1 MNPKQVFVREATG
14 LVRELGFLDHFLISQ
29 GIILLTNGFVATVL
43 FATFYFPGANLAIVF
58 ALGAVPA
65 SVMVYVYGKMSAA
78 MPRSGGD
85 YVWSTRILGPLY
97 GTIQFVFMFAMFI
110 FWNAFNLWQMF
121 AIGLSPAIFGVGVAA
136 KNTGLTQLA
145 TSLAQPALGY
155 PLSML
160 TLLALLV
167 IALLGLKI
175 YAWFV
180 RISVPL
186 YLLIA
191 VVFIFGLIALDSSAF
206 PASFNGAM
214 RFAGYNATYTSVL
227 QGVAAQGFNA
237 EQFSLTNTLLAAIP
251 WGFLTYVGFNW
262 SSYFAGETKNV
273 KTSIYRAYILSIL
286 ITVIVLVAMTLITYQ
301 KFGIAFIN
309 SVTYA
314 DATNSSIFPVLP
326 LVNFFLALTNPSL
339 GLLIGIGLYLG
350 WFINTTGMILFASRI
365 VFATSFDRL
374 IPVRFADINDRFR
387 SPHWAILLIGA
398 ITAVYSTLYWNY
410 GYVAAVLNTSL
421 VIPVGFALPLVATFL
436 FPLVRR
442 DLYQRLFG
450 SMKGS
455 TTLMVTSLI
464 GALAFGFYGFAETS
478 PLISGTYLGANLYLA
493 YEVLLALLV
502 IAVVI
507 YLLDRYRMT
516 RLGIDPKSVFG
527 EIPPE

>member
-97 GTIQFVFMFAMFI
+97 GTIQFVFMFAMLI
-110 FWNAFNLWQMF
+110 FWTAFNLWQMF
-121 AIGLSPAIFGVGVAA
+121 AIGLSPAIFGVGVAMR
-136 KNTGLTQLA
+136 NTGLTQLA

-191 VVFIFGLIALDSSAF
+191 VIFIFGLIALDSSAF

-214 RFAGYNATYTSVL
+214 RFAGYNATYTGIL

-237 EQFSLTNTLLAAIP
+237 GQFNLTNTLLAAIP

-273 KTSIYRAYILSIL
+273 KTSVYRAYVVSIL
-286 ITVIVLVAMTLITYQ
+286 ITVVLLLTMTLITYQ

-326 LVNFFLALTNPSL
+326 LINFFLALTNPSL

-350 WFINTTGMILFASRI
+350 WFINTSGMLLCLSRI

-374 IPVRFADINDRFR
+374 VPARLADVNDRFR
-387 SPHWAILLIGA
+387 SPHWAIVLIGVIA
-398 ITAVYSTLYWNY
+398 AAYATLYWNY
-410 GYVAAVLNTSL
+410 GYVASVLNTSL

-436 FPLVRR
+436 FPILKP
-442 DLYQRLFG
+442 DLYRRLFG

-455 TTLMVTSLI
+455 SILIVTSLI

-478 PLISGTYLGANLYLA
+478 PLISGTYLGASLYLA
-493 YEVLLALLV
+493 YEVLLALLL

-507 YLLDRYRMT
+507 YVLGRYSMRK
-516 RLGIDPKSVFG
+516 LGIDPKAVFG
-527 EIPPE
+527 ELPPE